1 MSHHHRSTLAKSSL
15 SLLFSQQRPSFTR
28 SYAALVHP
36 HFSLRKLHSETH
48 LREFQKDTNPLPIL
62 RKFLNVN
69 KGEEDVVSEWKE
81 FYTRARAVHNKGP
94 YRGGPVDF
102 SKDSQILAEIERV
115 ESYNF
120 PKDGD
125 PELDAACEALSD
137 ALQNAGKANV
147 EHDTPEVK
155 QALGNLQNA
164 YHKAAKSNTVLVR
177 YIDVEVPTSPDSPLR
192 GGKPKRMFLARSWM
206 RGLIS
211 ELRDQVDPILV
222 VGDPGS
228 GKSFG
233 LPCL

>member
-1 MSHHHRSTLAKSSL
+1 LKKI
-15 SLLFSQQRPSFTR
+15 F
-28 SYAALVHP
+28 
-36 HFSLRKLHSETH
+36 
-48 LREFQKDTNPLPIL
+48 
-62 RKFLNVN
+62 NVN

-81 FYTRARAVHNKGP
+81 FYTRARAVHNEGP

-115 ESYNF
+115 ASYNF

-125 PELDAACEALSD
+125 PELDAACKALSD
-137 ALQNAGKANV
+137 ALQNANV

-164 YHKAAKSNTVLVR
+164 YHNAAKSNTVLVR

-192 GGKPKRMFLARSWM
+192 GSEPKRRFLVRPWM
-206 RGLIS
+206 RELIS
-211 ELRDQVDPILV
+211 GLRDQVNPILV
-222 VGDPGS
+222 VGNPGS